1 MQASF
6 NFKPSQK
13 SECGLETG
21 AEMRQPSSNL
31 GPRPFKVWCTVSSS
45 TGGRKACEQDTLK
58 HLLRRYISHA
68 DTVQELEKLPTTKL
82 L

>member
-1 MQASF
+1 MQTPF

-31 GPRPFKVWCTVSSS
+31 GPRP
-45 TGGRKACEQDTLK
+45 LK
-58 HLLRRYISHA
+58 FG
-68 DTVQELEKLPTTKL
+68 VQFHPQLEAERLVNKIP
-82 L
+82 